1 MASSTPGPQSSI
13 GIFYVSVP
21 IRMTVVAMETRG
33 LSVYAPV
40 APTEECLGLLRPLIR
55 EHGPVR
61 FIVLPSVAVEHKV
74 LD

>member
-1 MASSTPGPQSSI
+1 
-13 GIFYVSVP
+13 
-21 IRMTVVAMETRG
+21 MTVVAMETGG